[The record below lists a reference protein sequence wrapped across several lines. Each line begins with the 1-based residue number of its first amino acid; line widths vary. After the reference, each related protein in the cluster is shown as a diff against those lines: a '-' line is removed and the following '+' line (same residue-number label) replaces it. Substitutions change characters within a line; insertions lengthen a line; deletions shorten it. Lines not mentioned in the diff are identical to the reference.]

1 MTDESSEPHEHLE
14 QQFIVRTR
22 FDRSGAGTAHRIF
35 ENGVVDRPGGV
46 RPMKILRHALICAA
60 ACAATILIPSLSFS
74 QEPMAG
80 EQTFVNLQHDWA
92 EARKSADMHFLESFY
107 VKEFTAGIMSGGD
120 NSRAQDLAMF
130 SSGDLKPTVIADRA
144 MHVYIYGE
152 TAMVT
157 GIEHLEG
164 SYKGNT
170 GPGLDLR
177 FTNVFVHR
185 DGRWQIVRHQGTQI
199 RNGD

>member
-1 MTDESSEPHEHLE
+1 MT
-14 QQFIVRTR
+14 
-22 FDRSGAGTAHRIF
+22 
-35 ENGVVDRPGGV
+35 
-46 RPMKILRHALICAA
+46 ILRHALICAA
-60 ACAATILIPSLSFS
+60 ACASSILSSSLSFS
-74 QEPMAG
+74 QQPKAD

-92 EARKSADMHFLESFY
+92 EARKNADMHFLESFY
-107 VKEFTAGIMSGGD
+107 AKEFTVGIMNGGEQ
-120 NSRAQDLAMF
+120 SRAQDLAMF
-130 SSGDLKPTVIADRA
+130 SSGDLKPTVIADRE
-144 MHVYIYGE
+144 MHVYVYGE

-185 DGRWQIVRHQGTQI
+185 DGRWQIVRHQGTPI
-199 RNGD
+199 RN